1 MLPLAR
7 HADVHTQATNRI
19 TPAARW
25 ADDLCDTASA
35 RHAMTQLPDSIRRPI
50 LAVVGPTASGKSDLG
65 IAIALQF
72 DGEII
77 NCDSVQIY
85 RRLFIGTSKVP
96 LEQRRG
102 VPHHLIDIVE
112 PTEHFTAGQYARL
125 ASRVIQEIESRGK
138 LPILVGGT
146 GFYLRA
152 TRLPLFDSPPTDLRL
167 RERLTAIL
175 KRRGAAHVH
184 RLLSR
189 IDPMAAQQIPIN
201 DWART
206 IRALEFYVQTGDSI
220 VHHWQRRP
228 PAPDFAGR
236 LRILALNPP
245 RAELYRRIN
254 ARAIGMFE
262 QGWVEE
268 VQALLAAGV
277 PASAKSLGAHG
288 YRRIVQ
294 YLGGELSLERAI
306 ELTQQDVR
314 HYAKRQ
320 LTWFRREPDV
330 TWFNGFGDDPAVQRR
345 VIGYLLGLLT
355 QSA

>member
-1 MLPLAR
+1 
-7 HADVHTQATNRI
+7 
-19 TPAARW
+19 
-25 ADDLCDTASA
+25 
-35 RHAMTQLPDSIRRPI
+35 MTQPSAATHRPI

-65 IAIALQF
+65 IAIALRF

-85 RRLFIGTSKVP
+85 RRLLVGTSKVP
-96 LEQRRG
+96 PEQQAG

-125 ASRVIQEIESRGK
+125 ATEVIQEIEARGK
-138 LPILVGGT
+138 LAILVGGT

-167 RERLTAIL
+167 RQRLTAIL
-175 KRRGAAHVH
+175 KRHGPAHMH
-184 RLLSR
+184 RLLHR
-189 IDPMAAQQIPIN
+189 IDRASAQQIPIN

-206 IRALEFYVQTGDSI
+206 IRALEFYLQTGESI
-220 VHHWQRRP
+220 VDHLNRRP
-228 PAPDFAGR
+228 PAPEFARR
-236 LRILALNPP
+236 LRVIALNPP
-245 RAELYRRIN
+245 RAELYQRIN
-254 ARAIGMFE
+254 ARAMRMFE

-268 VQALLAAGV
+268 VKTLLAAGV
-277 PASAKSLGAHG
+277 PASAKALGAHG

-294 YLGGELSLERAI
+294 YLHGELSLEQAI

-330 TWFNGFGDDPAVQRR
+330 TWFDGFGDDPAVQRR
-345 VIGYLLGLLT
+345 VIDYLCGLFT
-355 QSA
+355 RPA